1 MISIMWNLKKM
12 NMHNKIEI
20 DSDTENKL
28 MVVSGD
34 RSRRM
39 SEMVSEIKR
48 YKLPVL
54 K

>member
-1 MISIMWNLKKM
+1 
-12 NMHNKIEI
+12 
-20 DSDTENKL
+20 

-48 YKLPVL
+48 YKLPVKSKL
-54 K
+54 VIGIKNT